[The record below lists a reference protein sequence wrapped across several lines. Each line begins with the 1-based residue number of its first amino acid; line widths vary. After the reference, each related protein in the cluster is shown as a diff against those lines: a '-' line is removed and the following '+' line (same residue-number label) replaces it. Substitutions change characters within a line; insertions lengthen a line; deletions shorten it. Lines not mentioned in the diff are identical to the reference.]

1 MDGVAVGAALVD
13 GRAAWVS
20 EKVCVS
26 LSMMVVVT
34 LAAPAPIATLAVAVL
49 LVGADSATL

>member
-1 MDGVAVGAALVD
+1 MSALPSLTLVP
-13 GRAAWVS
+13 AWVS

-34 LAAPAPIATLAVAVL
+34 LVAAGASATAAPVALV
-49 LVGADSATL
+49 VGADSATL